1 MKRRYMFAAAV
12 LSLTITAAAGCGN
25 TPAAESSSTASPQAV
40 PAAEATAEDASQQG
54 QDDGEPEKD
63 GANREGAENNGPE
76 STAPESTAPENK
88 EAGNDAA
95 GNSEAENLEL
105 IFIGGKVRSVSQASF
120 VLSRTLYE
128 ESDGGQGSVVVMP
141 EAGSPAEELVTV
153 RCMDSTVFLRWTIKG
168 GGEDIKE
175 EEAAFSE
182 LQDGIG
188 LEAQGYFD
196 GDEFIAEKVIIEVYE

>member
-1 MKRRYMFAAAV
+1 MNRKYMFAAAV

-25 TPAAESSSTASPQAV
+25 KPAAESSNTASPQAV
-40 PAAEATAEDASQQG
+40 PTTEATAEDTSQHVH
-54 QDDGEPEKD
+54 DDGGGEKN
-63 GANREGAENNGPE
+63 GANSEGAENNGQE
-76 STAPESTAPENK
+76 STVPENR

-95 GNSEAENLEL
+95 GNNEVENPEL
-105 IFIGGKVRSVSQASF
+105 IFIGGKVRSVSQDSF

-128 ESDGGQGSVVVMP
+128 DSTDGQGAVIVMP
-141 EAGSPAEELVTV
+141 EAGSPEEELVTV
-153 RCMDSTVFLRWTIKG
+153 RCLDSTVFMRWTIKG

-182 LQDGIG
+182 LQDGTG

>member
-1 MKRRYMFAAAV
+1 MNRRYMFAAAV
-12 LSLTITAAAGCGN
+12 LSLMITAAAGCGN
-25 TPAAESSSTASPQAV
+25 TPTAENSSTASPQAV

-54 QDDGEPEKD
+54 QDDGGSEKD

-76 STAPESTAPENK
+76 STAPENK
-88 EAGNDAA
+88 EAGNEAA
-95 GNSEAENLEL
+95 GNSEAENPEF
-105 IFIGGKVRSVSQASF
+105 IFIGGKVRSVSQDSF

-141 EAGSPAEELVTV
+141 EAGSPAEELVTI

-182 LQDGIG
+182 LQDGTG